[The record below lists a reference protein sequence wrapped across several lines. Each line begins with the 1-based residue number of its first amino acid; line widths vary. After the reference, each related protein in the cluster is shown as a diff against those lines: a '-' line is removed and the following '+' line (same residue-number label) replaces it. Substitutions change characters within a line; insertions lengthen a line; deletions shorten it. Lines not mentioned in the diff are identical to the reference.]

1 LIEVEGLSKH
11 YGSVTAI
18 RDVALSVSRG
28 EIVGF
33 LGPNGAGK
41 STTMKILTCFMPPT
55 EGRAVVN
62 GFNILERPL
71 EVRKSVGYLPENVPL
86 YKVMTVERFLQFSAQ
101 AKEVPAKERNRAVER
116 VLGECGLETVRHR
129 IIGNLSKG
137 YRQRVG
143 LAQALINN
151 PPILILDEPTIGLD
165 PAQIVEIRTLIK
177 GLGEERTVLLST
189 HILPEVSQ
197 ICGRVIIINKGR
209 IVATDT
215 PENLRSRLQGSSR
228 IRAQINGETAEVIKA
243 VESVPGVLSVTK
255 GSDPGVFDIE
265 VNRGEDRR
273 AEIARHI
280 VKNNFDLLEFQTV
293 HLSLEDIFVQLVMEE
308 GGQA

>member
-55 EGRAVVN
+55 EGHAIVN
-62 GFNILERPL
+62 GFDILEKPL
-71 EVRKSVGYLPENVPL
+71 EIRKSIGYLPENVPL
-86 YKVMTVERFLQFSAQ
+86 YKVMTVERFLRFSAQ
-101 AKEVPAKERNRAVER
+101 AKEVPAKEQNKSVGR
-116 VLGECGLETVRHR
+116 VLGDCGLEAVRHR

-165 PAQIVEIRTLIK
+165 PTQIVEIRALIK
-177 GLGEERTVLLST
+177 GLGEERTVVLST
-189 HILPEVSQ
+189 HILPEASQ
-197 ICGRVIIINKGR
+197 ICGRVIIINKGH

-215 PENLRSRLQGSSR
+215 PENLRSRLQGSPR
-228 IRAQINGETAEVIKA
+228 IKARVNGEASA
-243 VESVPGVLSVTK
+243 VMQAIGSVPGVLSVTK
-255 GSDPGVFDIE
+255 GSEPQEFDIE
-265 VNRGEDRR
+265 VKRGEDRR
-273 AEIARHI
+273 AEIVRHV
-280 VKNNFDLLEFQTV
+280 VKNDFDLLEFQTV